1 MKLNQALNPIHSFM
15 AGTVASVVLVSLL
28 GIAAP
33 ASACAHRAPAP
44 VVHHQH
50 KVHHASRVS
59 QTSPSK
65 QYVPASQPPVAQHS
79 PVGIAAGA
87 VIGGILGNQVG
98 GGNGRTLATVGGAV
112 GGGYLGDVVGKK
124 NGF

>member
-1 MKLNQALNPIHSFM
+1 MQSNKALNHIHSFM
-15 AGTVASVVLVSLL
+15 AGTVAPAIFISLL

-33 ASACAHRAPAP
+33 ASACARGTAAQ
-44 VVHHQH
+44 VVHHQK
-50 KVHHASRVS
+50 KVQHAPRVS
-59 QTSPSK
+59 QATPPKHSV
-65 QYVPASQPPVAQHS
+65 QASQQPVAQHS

>member
-1 MKLNQALNPIHSFM
+1 MKSEQASNRIHPLM
-15 AGTVASVVLVSLL
+15 AGSVASVILLSLL
-28 GIAAP
+28 GIAVP
-33 ASACAHRAPAP
+33 ASACTHRAAAP
-44 VVHHQH
+44 LVHHQH
-50 KVHHASRVS
+50 KVQHASRVS
-59 QTSPSK
+59 QASPSK
-65 QYVPASQPPVAQHS
+65 QYVQTSQPPVAQHS

-112 GGGYLGDVVGKK
+112 GGAYLGDVVGKK

>member
-1 MKLNQALNPIHSFM
+1 MKSNQASNRIHPFM
-15 AGTVASVVLVSLL
+15 AGTVAAVVCVSLL
-28 GIAAP
+28 GIASP
-33 ASACAHRAPAP
+33 ASACAHRASAPA
-44 VVHHQH
+44 VHQH

-59 QTSPSK
+59 QASPSK
-65 QYVPASQPPVAQHS
+65 PYVQASRQPVAQHS